1 MINILNCPVYLKV
14 FLIYIVF
21 LPTIIVIA
29 KNSVV
34 IYWVRFCLILFF
46 FQHRKTKTNKICKG
60 MLVNILKSIY
70 FFLRYYLDMLVD
82 YLFSL
87 YWDEHR
93 KPIPDLEDRHY
104 NLMLSAV
111 SLAEKIRKKELKS
124 FDLVTACIERIKQVS
139 RLSYIKQSKLLTII
153 MSLKK

>member
-1 MINILNCPVYLKV
+1 
-14 FLIYIVF
+14 
-21 LPTIIVIA
+21 
-29 KNSVV
+29 
-34 IYWVRFCLILFF
+34 
-46 FQHRKTKTNKICKG
+46 
-60 MLVNILKSIY
+60 
-70 FFLRYYLDMLVD
+70 MLVD